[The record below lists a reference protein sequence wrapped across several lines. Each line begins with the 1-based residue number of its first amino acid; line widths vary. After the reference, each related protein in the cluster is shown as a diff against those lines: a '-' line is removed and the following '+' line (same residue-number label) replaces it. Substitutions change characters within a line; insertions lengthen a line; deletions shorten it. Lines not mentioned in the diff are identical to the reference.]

1 MSRRNVLKNYE
12 KGMTVQ
18 EIKDISAYNS
28 TLLFDIKNYLNE
40 DGTNLY
46 DTYEIIEFEATFAGT
61 IDELVEGI
69 EGHINNP
76 KRIYHKANKEVTSN
90 LKHFCK
96 NFLDREITIKE
107 ERS

>member
-18 EIKDISAYNS
+18 EIHDISAYNS
-28 TLLFDIKNYLNE
+28 LLLCDIKRYLNE
-40 DGTNLY
+40 DGKNLC
-46 DTYEIIEFEATFAGT
+46 DTYDIIEFESNFGGT

-69 EGHINNP
+69 EEYINNP
-76 KRIYHKANKEVTSN
+76 NRVYHKVNKEVARN